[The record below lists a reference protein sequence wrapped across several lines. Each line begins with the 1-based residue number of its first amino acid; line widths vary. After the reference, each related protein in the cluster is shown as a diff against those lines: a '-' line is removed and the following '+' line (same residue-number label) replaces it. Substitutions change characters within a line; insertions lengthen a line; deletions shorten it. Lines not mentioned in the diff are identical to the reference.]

1 MLKAY
6 LLIAGML
13 VILLPIFGAII
24 WAMKSSHADVHGQSI
39 LMDDDLDLLGSL
51 SGLPPARP
59 VADDA
64 QAVAGAAAAQQAPAD
79 PKASP
84 KTDAPDLEAD
94 ARRSPGTRS
103 ASQAPGADRRPEIGR
118 LGRRA
123 WVRLGDTLQLLG
135 LRGGKGVVLVGALV
149 AAVWLA
155 SGIYLV
161 QPDEQGI
168 VLRLGRWVATTGPGL
183 HYHLPWPVGTLRL
196 PKVTQIQQLELVGL
210 GAGAMPTGDE
220 NLVDAKATIFW
231 RIGNAGAFLF
241 NAKEPERALQV
252 AAESALT
259 NVIAR
264 TPIEAAMAT
273 GRQQVAEEAQALLQ
287 RWLDEERCGIVVTD
301 VVLQSVDPPSEV
313 IDAFNDV
320 QRARADEARERNVA
334 LAYRNKILPA
344 AQGEANRI
352 LADAAAYQSQVVDL
366 AQGQAKRFTALD
378 ATYRSAPNVTAWRLY
393 LDSIDAVLKK
403 ANKVIVL
410 DSSAK
415 SVPGVIPY
423 LPLQGKG
430 AAPAGS
436 GR

>member
-24 WAMKSSHADVHGQSI
+24 WAMKPSHADAHGQSI

-51 SGLPPARP
+51 RGQRPAP
-59 VADDA
+59 DDG
-64 QAVAGAAAAQQAPAD
+64 QAAAGAPGAQQSPAD
-79 PKASP
+79 PQTSRTAEDS
-84 KTDAPDLEAD
+84 DLKGD
-94 ARRSPGTRS
+94 ARRAQGARPASPTS
-103 ASQAPGADRRPEIGR
+103 GADPRPGIGP
-118 LGRRA
+118 LGRRL
-123 WVRLGDTLQLLG
+123 WVRLGDTFQLLG
-135 LRGGKGVVLVGALV
+135 LRGGKGLALVGAL
-149 AAVWLA
+149 AALVWLA

-168 VLRLGRWVATTGPGL
+168 VLRVGRWVATTGPGL
-183 HYHLPWPVGTLRL
+183 HYHLPWPVEALRL
-196 PKVTQIQQLELVGL
+196 PKVTQIRQLELVDL
-210 GAGAMPTGDE
+210 GEGAMPTGDE
-220 NLVDAKATIFW
+220 NLVDAKATVFW
-231 RIGNAGAFLF
+231 RIGNAGEFLF
-241 NAKEPERALQV
+241 NTKDPELALQV

-273 GRQQVAEEAQALLQ
+273 GRQQVADEAQALLQ
-287 RWLDEERCGIVVTD
+287 RWLDEERSGIVVTD

-378 ATYRSAPNVTAWRLY
+378 ATYRNAPNVTAWRLY

-403 ANKVIVL
+403 ANRVIVL

-423 LPLQGKG
+423 LPLHSQGST
-430 AAPAGS
+430 PAGS
-436 GR
+436 RR